1 MTKDEHAFTVLRT
14 AASQIVSGDRDV
26 IDPALVRFD
35 PHREYPVTMPDGSI
49 VKGRL
54 RLHEGQIVID
64 LPLPEET
71 NVFAH
76 FDMAGTRQVWV
87 SPDPPMV
94 RVDSAVGTRKQ
105 VPF

>member
-1 MTKDEHAFTVLRT
+1 MTKDKHAFTVLHT

-35 PHREYPVTMPDGSI
+35 PHREYPVTLPDGSI

-54 RLHEGQIVID
+54 RMHEGQIVID

-87 SPDPPMV
+87 SLMAEVSHLHAEP
-94 RVDSAVGTRKQ
+94 RLRKLLQ
-105 VPF
+105 

>member
-26 IDPALVRFD
+26 IDPTLVRFD
-35 PHREYPVTMPDGSI
+35 PHREYPVTLPDGSI

-64 LPLPEET
+64 RPLPEET

-87 SPDPPMV
+87 SLMAEVSHLHAEP
-94 RVDSAVGTRKQ
+94 RQRRLLQ
-105 VPF
+105 